1 MTAFLRSFQ
10 NPHDTSLS
18 CLNCLSSKSQKEIDE
33 LWVKEAEERVGE
45 PGTSEVKAIPG
56 EDVFREIREK
66 LSERAEVG
74 KLRNFG
80 SSVFPNF
87 SLYP

>member
-1 MTAFLRSFQ
+1 M
-10 NPHDTSLS
+10 
-18 CLNCLSSKSQKEIDE
+18 
-33 LWVKEAEERVGE
+33 KEAEERVGE

-66 LSERAEVG
+66 LSERAEVR